1 MVLFHGWAAVYWAIA
16 IVKAGTFPSQWPETV
31 MKLSDVQDEDGD
43 TPYSFVPNPDFDTF
57 KISSAQQEKALICLI
72 YALLYGWN
80 CHGTYINWGGTP
92 ADEGEGH
99 TSSVQV
105 ANGRETLGINRGTN
119 NHQEGPSARRR
130 RRQRQNRRAN
140 NDQGQPP
147 ESAQYREEPSRNG
160 VGAVQE
166 EPRQQPHEP
175 KPDQEVDTQTDDG
188 VVQQENDLE
197 KTEVQRIADLV
208 SDTPPPPVLD
218 DALKELIINHL
229 DLECP
234 VCFDIP
240 DAEIF
245 QCMKGH
251 LICSMCRKKL
261 KKCPTC
267 RENYTRPTPRN
278 IAMERLIS
286 LANLKEDDN

>member
-1 MVLFHGWAAVYWAIA
+1 MRLQFLRTLRLHLI
-16 IVKAGTFPSQWPETV
+16 ILITN
-31 MKLSDVQDEDGD
+31 L
-43 TPYSFVPNPDFDTF
+43 PN
-57 KISSAQQEKALICLI
+57 
-72 YALLYGWN
+72 
-80 CHGTYINWGGTP
+80 
-92 ADEGEGH
+92 
-99 TSSVQV
+99 
-105 ANGRETLGINRGTN
+105 
-119 NHQEGPSARRR
+119 
-130 RRQRQNRRAN
+130 
-140 NDQGQPP
+140 
-147 ESAQYREEPSRNG
+147 RNG

-188 VVQQENDLE
+188 VVQQENDSE

-245 QCMKGH
+245 QCMK
-251 LICSMCRKKL
+251 
-261 KKCPTC
+261 
-267 RENYTRPTPRN
+267 
-278 IAMERLIS
+278 AS
-286 LANLKEDDN
+286 LFFC